1 VSGTATP
8 LRHESA
14 AVSTA
19 GQRQSARQQQLVGIL
34 DIGSNSVRLVVY
46 LGRGR
51 MPLTLF
57 NEKVMCGLGRG
68 VGQRGALEEQ
78 AMEQAHKALIRFSAL
93 CKDMGVSDV
102 RSVATAA
109 VRDASNGPSFI
120 RDAMKRTGL
129 DIDIIAGDEEARLS
143 ALGVL
148 SSIPEAD
155 GIVADLGGGSLELV
169 RVSGGKVG
177 TRISLPIGP
186 LNLLA
191 KESSVDGQEAMI
203 RKALAKVEWLK
214 EAHGKPIYMVGG
226 AWRALS
232 HLHMHVTNHPLRVIH
247 EYAMPTESLDDVL
260 RVLKTLDK
268 KTIKAIPNMTS
279 SRLPALPLAGILLKL
294 LAESVKSKML
304 VASSFGLREGILY
317 ERLSAEARTE
327 DPLIAGCRIEAA
339 HEGRFPEHGD
349 MLMRWM
355 DPVFSPGESAE
366 FRRLRLAT
374 CLLADV
380 AWRGHP
386 DFRADRALDM
396 SLFGNFVG
404 IDARGRAMIG
414 MALFEAYAGED
425 DTRISTIADKLL
437 NPYEQDVAEAWGLAL
452 RLGQRLTGGASA
464 GLEGAL
470 LKLTETKLTMQV
482 SRAHA
487 DLIGEL
493 VEKRLKALAEHFDLV
508 PGIEVRG

>member
-8 LRHESA
+8 LRRELA
-14 AVSTA
+14 PGLRRSTD
-19 GQRQSARQQQLVGIL
+19 SNHLVAIL

-68 VGQRGALEEQ
+68 VGQNGALEE
-78 AMEQAHKALIRFSAL
+78 AAIEQAGRALIRFAAL
-93 CKDMGVSDV
+93 CADMGVEDI
-102 RSVATAA
+102 RAVATAA

-120 RDAMKRTGL
+120 RDSIKRTGL
-129 DIDIIAGDEEARLS
+129 EIEVIAGDEEARLS
-143 ALGVL
+143 AMGVL
-148 SSIPEAD
+148 SGIPQAD

-169 RVSGGKVG
+169 RVSAGKIG
-177 TRISLPIGP
+177 QRISLPIGP

-191 KESSVDGQEAMI
+191 KDMSSDAQESMI

-214 EAHGKPIYMVGG
+214 EAHGKPVYMVGG

-232 HLHMHVTNHPLRVIH
+232 HLHMHVTDYPLRVIH
-247 EYAMPTESLDDVL
+247 EYAVPVGDLDDLL

-268 KTIKAIPNMTS
+268 KSIKSIPNMTAN
-279 SRLPALPLAGILLKL
+279 RLPALPLAGLLLKL
-294 LAESVKSKML
+294 LAESVKSKLL

-317 ERLSAEARTE
+317 ERLSADLRRE

-355 DPVFSPGESAE
+355 DPVFSPGESGE

-404 IDARGRAMIG
+404 IDARGRAMVG
-414 MALFEAYAGED
+414 LALFTAYAGED
-425 DTRISTIADKLL
+425 DKRISAISDKLL
-437 NPYEQDVAEAWGLAL
+437 NPYEQDVSEAWGLAL

-464 GLEGAL
+464 GLEGAV

-508 PGIEVRG
+508 PGIDVRG

>member
-1 VSGTATP
+1 VLGTATP
-8 LRHESA
+8 LQRH
-14 AVSTA
+14 A
-19 GQRQSARQQQLVGIL
+19 GLAGGIGSQTTVLGKDLVGIL

-68 VGQRGALEEQ
+68 VGQRGALEDQ
-78 AMEQAHKALIRFSAL
+78 AMAQAHKALIRFAAL
-93 CKDMGVSDV
+93 CKDMGVRDI

-109 VRDASNGPSFI
+109 VRDASNGPGFI
-120 RDAMKRTGL
+120 RDAMKRTEL
-129 DIDIIAGDEEARLS
+129 VIDIITGDEEARLS

-148 SSIPEAD
+148 SGIPGAD

-169 RVSGGKVG
+169 RVAAGTVG
-177 TRISLPIGP
+177 QRISLPIGP

-191 KESSVDGQEAMI
+191 KNLSAEAQESVI

-214 EAHGKPIYMVGG
+214 EAQGKPVYMVGG

-247 EYAMPTESLDDVL
+247 QHEMPADGLDDLL

-268 KTIKAIPNMTS
+268 KSIKAIPNMTA
-279 SRLPALPLAGILLKL
+279 SRLPALPLAGMLLKL
-294 LAESVKSKML
+294 LAENLKATTL

-317 ERLSAEARTE
+317 ERLSDVARLD
-327 DPLIAGCRIEAA
+327 DPLIAGARIEAA

-355 DPVFSPGESAE
+355 DPVFSPGESVE

-452 RLGQRLTGGASA
+452 RLGQRLSGGASA
-464 GLEGAL
+464 GLDGAL
-470 LKLTETKLTMQV
+470 LKLTDTKLTMQV

-508 PGIEVRG
+508 PSIEVRG